1 MNGFIQPKNRYVVF
15 FKNIYNFLLEKSFTI
30 RSELIPMKLGTQKI
44 NHN

>member
-1 MNGFIQPKNRYVVF
+1 MDLFNLRIGMCF
-15 FKNIYNFLLEKSFTI
+15 FFLNIYNFLLEKSFTI